1 MTGPAEPLK
10 QRDVIK
16 SYRYLRIGMIGAA
29 MLLAAAIVI
38 EHFNA
43 DCWQTSISAYY
54 YTPARAIFV
63 GSMIVVGVSLIVYKG
78 KTPFEDMFLNLAGML
93 AFVVAIAPTTDVGHC
108 FSVPPESFPRKADGT
123 LAPWVVSNINNNY
136 YALLVVGAS
145 AIVVGLI
152 IVSIADSDEPA
163 EEKQSSLRGLGI
175 VGLILIVGWMLI
187 LFWDN
192 FYSRAHGL
200 AAFAMFG
207 FLIAAI
213 IANVVEQRSR
223 RVEEGT
229 TRWSRR
235 YLAIAV
241 AMVLGGGLII
251 LLRLGDEHT
260 VAWLETYEIVLFAT
274 YWIAQTAENWE
285 ETVKPTAKAKS
296 TVARAPNG
304 GT

>member
-1 MTGPAEPLK
+1 MTGPAKPLK

-16 SYRYLRIGMIGAA
+16 SYRYLRLGMIGAA
-29 MLLAAAIVI
+29 VLLGAAIVI

-78 KTPFEDMFLNLAGML
+78 KTPFEDLFLNLAGML
-93 AFVVAIAPTTDVGHC
+93 AFIVAIAPTTDVGHC
-108 FSVPPESFPRKADGT
+108 FSVPPESFPRRADGT

-136 YALLVVGAS
+136 KALLIVGVIAL
-145 AIVVGLI
+145 VVGLI
-152 IVSIADSDEPA
+152 IVSVVERDESA
-163 EEKQSSLRGLGI
+163 KERRSTFQGLGI
-175 VGLILIVGWMLI
+175 VGLVLLVGWIIFLV
-187 LFWDN
+187 WDD

-200 AAFAMFG
+200 AAVAMFG

-213 IANVVEQRSR
+213 IANVVEQWSR
-223 RVEEGT
+223 RVEQGT
-229 TRWSRR
+229 QRWSWW
-235 YLAIAV
+235 YLAIAA

-251 LLRLGDEHT
+251 WLRPGDEHT
-260 VAWLETYEIVLFAT
+260 VAWLETYEIVLFAA
-274 YWIAQTAENWE
+274 YWILQTAENWE
-285 ETVKPTAKAKS
+285 ETVKPTAQS
-296 TVARAPNG
+296 MVAPAPNG